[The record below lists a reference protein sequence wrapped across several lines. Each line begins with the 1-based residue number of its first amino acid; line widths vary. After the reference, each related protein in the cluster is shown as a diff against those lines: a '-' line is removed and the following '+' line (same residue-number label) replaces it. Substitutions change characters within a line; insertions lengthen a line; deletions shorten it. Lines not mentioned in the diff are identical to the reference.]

1 MTETASSK
9 PVELSEIEKSAI
21 VLMSIGQ
28 DAAAEV
34 VKSLSQL
41 EINLLAVAMAR
52 MSNVPRD
59 TAAPVLQEFVDL
71 LTRDAVITG
80 SAEDYVHG
88 VLDKALGPE
97 KAGRLVGRLKLGDY
111 SAGIEAIQSQDPR
124 ALAELIKA
132 EHPQIIAMIFA
143 YLEPEQAQAMMQYLP
158 DEVIEQVMP
167 RLAMLD
173 TVPPAV
179 IRELNDSLEQLLT
192 GEVGRGPIAVGGV
205 DAAAKILNRM
215 GTSRAQRVLQVI
227 GEIDPEIAQTITDK
241 MFVFED
247 LVALDDRNFQVLL
260 RTVDQK
266 LLVAALKGASSALQ
280 DKVLRNMSQ
289 RAAAMLREEAEA
301 RGPMRLAEVE
311 AARKE
316 IVAAALLLE
325 REGKIILRA
334 APGELVT

>member
-1 MTETASSK
+1 MTETGSSK
-9 PVELSEIEKSAI
+9 PADLSDIEKSAI
-21 VLMSIGQ
+21 VLLSIGQ

-52 MSNVPRD
+52 MSDVPRE
-59 TAAPVLQEFVDL
+59 TATGVLREFVDVL
-71 LTRDAVITG
+71 MQDGVIG
-80 SAEDYVHG
+80 VGAEDYVQG
-88 VLDKALGPE
+88 VLAKALGPD

-124 ALAELIKA
+124 ALADLIRA

-143 YLEPEQAQAMMQYLP
+143 YLEPEQAQALMQHLP
-158 DEVIEQVMP
+158 DEVIEQVIP

-179 IRELNDSLEQLLT
+179 IRELNDSLEELLA
-192 GEVGRGPIAVGGV
+192 GEVGRGAIPVGGI

-215 GTSRAQRVLQVI
+215 SNSRAQRVLQVI
-227 GEIDPEIAQTITDK
+227 GELDPGVAQTLNDK

-247 LVALDDRNFQVLL
+247 LLAVDDRNFQVLL
-260 RTVDQK
+260 RAIDQK
-266 LLVAALKGASSALQ
+266 LLVAALKGASAALQ
-280 DKVLRNMSQ
+280 NKVMRNMSQ
-289 RAAAMLREEAEA
+289 RAAEMLREEGEA
-301 RGPMRLAEVE
+301 QGPMRLSDVE

-316 IVAAALLLE
+316 ILTAAIALE
-325 REGKIILRA
+325 RDGKIILRA
-334 APGELVT
+334 APGDVVA